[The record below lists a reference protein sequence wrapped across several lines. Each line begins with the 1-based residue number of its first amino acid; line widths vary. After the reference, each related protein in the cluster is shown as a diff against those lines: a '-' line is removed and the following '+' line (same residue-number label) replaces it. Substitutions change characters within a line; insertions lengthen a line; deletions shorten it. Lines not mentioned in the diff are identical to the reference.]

1 MNIPPRYNDD
11 LKNGENERVEFK
23 LKFSSPHIAKEICAF
38 ANTHGGR
45 LYFGV
50 NDDGTILGLT
60 QEECNK
66 YSKNLHDIA
75 SKINAVINTQICYEG
90 NKPIIIAEVA
100 KSIDR
105 LYSTDGVAY
114 ERLGSMTKRLSAKE
128 CCVAAI
134 KIDDRCDEIFCKNLD
149 HTIYFLNNRCKE
161 INGQIRINENH
172 QNIYPENISI
182 SAVVGMNGSG
192 KSALF
197 EMMYRIVN
205 NFSCLLERDLKRNAS
220 ESLCFVEGLWA
231 DLYYVINGDLYCI
244 SCRNTNVQLIR
255 SDKKL
260 LDLFVEYP
268 KEIEY
273 IPINQQKL
281 AGFNQNW
288 FYSIVT
294 NYSMQSF
301 VCTDFRGEPA
311 LQVLK
316 DGKSQKRDGLIWL
329 SGLFQKNDGYITPIV
344 LNPYRDKNGNVDV
357 QNEFRL
363 TTNRLASI
371 LFFYQNKKE
380 DFVDGYELNRIYF
393 EYNSEYVVEKFIGD
407 KYPSGDAADRIR
419 KKVWNFNSIVV
430 NNPNSYS
437 SIILESF
444 GYRKLIKQ
452 SPNNNVEIDRA
463 CAYLVY
469 KVLSIAS
476 KYPSYEKY
484 EAIGDIDN
492 FDQIAEGYKR
502 KLLQELITEINKDK
516 SHITTKIRQTKS
528 LLDSVSRKSMQI
540 DSKEIDLQEYYQK
553 VYNGKRPKNLTGI
566 MNTLPPP
573 FYTPHIVLDKKIDK
587 KQIEIERMSAGERQF
602 IYMFSTY
609 IYHLCNLLSIQDS
622 KRIKYRNVNLLFDEV
637 EICFHPE
644 YQRTFIHKLLSTLN
658 RIGLTRN
665 CSFNVIIAT
674 HSPFILSDI
683 PQSNILYLEEGK
695 DVSDTIEVNPFGAN
709 INDILRQSFF
719 LKNGFVGEF
728 AKQKILSLVDYLCS
742 DTHNNINEWTKE
754 SSKYFIDN
762 QIGDEEIIKE
772 QLSILYHTKFDEA

>member
-1 MNIPPRYNDD
+1 MRIPQKYIDD
-11 LKNGENERVEFK
+11 LKNGENEQVEFK
-23 LKFSSPHIAKEICAF
+23 VKFSNQYIARAICAF

-45 LYFGV
+45 LYIGV

-60 QEECNK
+60 QEECSK
-66 YSKNLHDIA
+66 YSKHLHDIA
-75 SKINAVINTQICYEG
+75 SQIKANVKVQIHIDEENRCF
-90 NKPIIIAEVA
+90 IIVDVDESVN
-100 KSIDR
+100 R
-105 LYSTDGVAY
+105 LYSTDGIAY
-114 ERLGSMTKRLSAKE
+114 EREGNKTKSMQAKE

-134 KIDDRCDEIFCKNLD
+134 KIDSKCDEIYCKNLA
-149 HTIYFLNNRCKE
+149 HTIYFFNNRCEE
-161 INGQIRINENH
+161 INGQIRLNKEY
-172 QNIYPENISI
+172 QNIFPENISI

-197 EMMYRIVN
+197 EIMYRIVN

-220 ESLCFVEGLWA
+220 ESLCFVDGLWA
-231 DLYYVINGDLYCI
+231 DLYYVINGDIYCI
-244 SCRNTNVQLIR
+244 SCRNTNVKLLR
-255 SDKKL
+255 NEKEL
-260 LDLFVEYP
+260 LDLFVKFPEE
-268 KEIEY
+268 KEY
-273 IPINQQKL
+273 IRLNQRKL
-281 AGFNQNW
+281 ADFNQNW

-316 DGKSQKRDGLIWL
+316 DNKSQKRDGLLWL
-329 SGLFQKNDGYITPIV
+329 SGLFHKNDGYITPIV
-344 LNPYRDKNGNVDV
+344 LNPFRDNNGNVDV
-357 QNEFRL
+357 QNESKL

-371 LFFYQNKKE
+371 LFYYQNKKE
-380 DFVDGYELNRIYF
+380 DFIDGYELNRIFF
-393 EYNSEYVVEKFIGD
+393 EYNSEYVVEKFIGNN
-407 KYPSGDAADRIR
+407 YPSGDYADEIR

-437 SIILESF
+437 SIILEIF
-444 GYRKLIKQ
+444 GYKKLIKP

-476 KYPSYEKY
+476 KYPSYERY
-484 EAIGDIDN
+484 EALGDISK
-492 FDQIAEGYKR
+492 FDQIVEEDKR

-528 LLDSVSRKSMQI
+528 LLDSVSRKSMVI
-540 DSKEIDLQEYYQK
+540 DSKEIDLQEYYQN
-553 VYNGKRPKNLTGI
+553 VYSGECPKNLTGI

-573 FYTPHIVLDKKIDK
+573 FYTPHIVLDKKIDD

-622 KRIKYRNVNLLFDEV
+622 KRIKYRNVNLVFDEV

-644 YQRTFIHKLLSTLN
+644 YQRTFINKLLSTLS

-665 CSFNVIIAT
+665 CSYNIIIAT

-683 PQSNILYLEEGK
+683 PQNNILYLEDGK
-695 DVSDTIEVNPFGAN
+695 NVSDTIGDNPFGAN
-709 INDILRQSFF
+709 INDILRRSFF

-728 AKQKILSLVDYLCS
+728 AKQKILSLVDYLS
-742 DTHNNINEWTKE
+742 PNTGKNKNEWTKD

-762 QIGDEEIIKE
+762 QIGDEIIKA
-772 QLSILYHTKFDEA
+772 QLSRLYYSKFDEA

>member
-1 MNIPPRYNDD
+1 MRIPQKYIDD
-11 LKNGENERVEFK
+11 LKNGENEQVEFK
-23 LKFSSPHIAKEICAF
+23 VKFSNQYIARAICAF

-45 LYFGV
+45 LYIGV
-50 NDDGTILGLT
+50 NDDGTICGLPFV
-60 QEECNK
+60 ECEKYINYLQDIARKIKANVTSQFYGEDNNK
-66 YSKNLHDIA
+66 Y
-75 SKINAVINTQICYEG
+75 
-90 NKPIIIAEVA
+90 IIVVEVDESA
-100 KSIDR
+100 NR
-105 LYSTDGVAY
+105 LYSTDGIAY
-114 ERLGSMTKRLSAKE
+114 ERVGSMTKRLSVKE

-134 KIDDRCDEIFCKNLD
+134 KIDDRCDEVYCKNLD
-149 HTIYFLNNRCKE
+149 HATYFLNNRCKE
-161 INGQIRINENH
+161 INGQIRINDNY

-220 ESLCFVEGLWA
+220 ESLCFVERLWA

-244 SCRNTNVQLIR
+244 SCRNTNVKLLR
-255 SDKKL
+255 NGLDL
-260 LDLFVEYP
+260 LDLFVNYP
-268 KEIEY
+268 KEKDY
-273 IPINQQKL
+273 IRLNQQKL

-316 DGKSQKRDGLIWL
+316 DGKSQGKDGLLWL
-329 SGLFQKNDGYITPIV
+329 SGLFHKNDGYITPIV
-344 LNPYRDKNGNVDV
+344 LNPFRDSNGNVDV

-371 LFFYQNKKE
+371 LFYYQNKKE
-380 DFVDGYELNRIYF
+380 DFIDGYELNRIFF
-393 EYNSEYVVEKFIGD
+393 EYNSEYVVEKFIGNN
-407 KYPSGDAADRIR
+407 YPSGDYADEIR

-437 SIILESF
+437 SIILEAF

-452 SPNNNVEIDRA
+452 SPNNNVEIDRT

-484 EAIGDIDN
+484 EAIGDIGN

-502 KLLQELITEINKDK
+502 ELLQELINEINKDK

-528 LLDSVSRKSMQI
+528 LLDSVSRKSI
-540 DSKEIDLQEYYQK
+540 VIGSTEIDLQEYYQN
-553 VYNGKRPKNLTGI
+553 VYSGECPKNLTGI

-573 FYTPHIVLDKKIDK
+573 FYTPHIILNKKISNE
-587 KQIEIERMSAGERQF
+587 QIEIEKMSAGERQF

-609 IYHLCNLLSIQDS
+609 IYHLCNLLSVQES
-622 KRIKYRNVNLLFDEV
+622 KRIKYRNVNLVFDEV

-644 YQRTFIHKLLSTLN
+644 YQRTFINKLLSTLD

-695 DVSDTIEVNPFGAN
+695 DVSDTIKVNPFGAN

-728 AKQKILSLVDYLCS
+728 AKQKIISLVDYLS
-742 DTHNNINEWTKE
+742 TGKNKNEWTKE

-762 QIGDEEIIKE
+762 QAGDEIIKE
-772 QLSILYHTKFDEA
+772 QLLILYHSKFDEA

>member
-1 MNIPPRYNDD
+1 MKIPQKYIDE
-11 LKNGENERVEFK
+11 LKNGENEQVEFK
-23 LKFSSPHIAKEICAF
+23 FKFSSQHIARIICAF
-38 ANTHGGR
+38 ANTKGGR
-45 LYFGV
+45 LYIGV
-50 NDDGTILGLT
+50 NDNGTIYGLSYD
-60 QEECNK
+60 ECEK
-66 YSKNLHDIA
+66 YSKYLQDIVY
-75 SKINAVINTQICYEG
+75 KINANVTTQLYSEDNNKFVIVV
-90 NKPIIIAEVA
+90 EVD
-100 KSIDR
+100 KSANR
-105 LYSTDGVAY
+105 LYSTDGIAY
-114 ERLGSMTKRLSAKE
+114 ERVGVLTKQIFVKE
-128 CCVAAI
+128 CCVSAI
-134 KIDDRCDEIFCKNLD
+134 KIDSQCNEVYCKNLD
-149 HTIYFLNNRCKE
+149 RTIYFLNNRCKE
-161 INGQIRINENH
+161 IDGQIRINEEY
-172 QNIYPENISI
+172 QNIYPENISV
-182 SAVVGMNGSG
+182 SAIVGMNGSG

-244 SCRNTNVQLIR
+244 SCRNMNV
-255 SDKKL
+255 KL
-260 LDLFVEYP
+260 LRNGKDLLNLFVNYTEKEEYKP
-268 KEIEY
+268 LS
-273 IPINQQKL
+273 QQKL
-281 AGFNQNW
+281 TAFTQNL

-301 VCTDFRGEPA
+301 VCTDFRGEPTVH
-311 LQVLK
+311 VLRN
-316 DGKSQKRDGLIWL
+316 GKSQQKDGLLWL
-329 SGLFQKNDGYITPIV
+329 SGLFYKNDGYITPIV
-344 LNPYRDKNGNVDV
+344 LNPFRDNNGNVDV
-357 QNEFRL
+357 QNESKL

-371 LFFYQNKKE
+371 LFYYQNKKE
-380 DFVDGYELNRIYF
+380 DFIDGYELNRICF
-393 EYNSEYVVEKFIGD
+393 EYNSEYVIEKFIGN

-419 KKVWNFNSIVV
+419 EKVWNFNSIVV
-430 NNPNSYS
+430 NNPDSYS
-437 SIILESF
+437 SIILEAF
-444 GYRKLIKQ
+444 GYRKLVKS

-484 EAIGDIDN
+484 EAIGDIGK
-492 FDQIAEGYKR
+492 FDQIAEGYK
-502 KLLQELITEINKDK
+502 KVLLKELITEINKDK

-528 LLDSVSRKSMQI
+528 LLDKVLCNPSVM
-540 DSKEIDLQEYYQK
+540 DSEEIDIQEYYQN
-553 VYNGKRPKNLTGI
+553 VYNGKCPKNLTGI

-573 FYTPHIVLDKKIDK
+573 FYTPHIILNKKIDK
-587 KQIEIERMSAGERQF
+587 EQIEIEKMSAGERQF

-622 KRIKYRNVNLLFDEV
+622 KRIKYRNVNLVFDEV

-695 DVSDTIEVNPFGAN
+695 DVSDTIKVNPFGAN
-709 INDILRQSFF
+709 LNDILRQSFF

-728 AKQKILSLVDYLCS
+728 AKQKILSLVDYLS
-742 DTHNNINEWTKE
+742 PDTDNNKNEWTKE

-762 QIGDEEIIKE
+762 QIGDEIIKE
-772 QLSILYHTKFDEA
+772 QLSRLYHSKFDKA

>member
-1 MNIPPRYNDD
+1 MKITQEQIND
-11 LKNGENERVEFK
+11 LKKGKNEHVEFK
-23 LKFSSPHIAKEICAF
+23 LKFSSQHIAKDICAF
-38 ANTHGGR
+38 ANTQGGR
-45 LYFGV
+45 LYLGV

-60 QEECNK
+60 QEECDK
-66 YSKNLHDIA
+66 YSKYLHDIA
-75 SKINAVINTQICYEG
+75 SKINAVINAQICYEG
-90 NKPIIIAEVA
+90 NKRIIIADID
-100 KSIDR
+100 KSVNR
-105 LYSTDGVAY
+105 LYSTDGIAY
-114 ERLGSMTKRLSAKE
+114 ERVGCMTKRLSVKE

-134 KIDDRCDEIFCKNLD
+134 KIDDRCNVAYCKNLK

-161 INGQIRINENH
+161 INGQIRINDNY
-172 QNIYPENISI
+172 QNIYPENVSI

-220 ESLCFVEGLWA
+220 ESLCFVDGLWA

-244 SCRNTNVQLIR
+244 SCRNTNVKLSR
-255 SDKKL
+255 NGVDL
-260 LDLFVEYP
+260 LDLFVNYP
-268 KEIEY
+268 EEKEY
-273 IPINQQKL
+273 IRLNQQKL
-281 AGFNQNW
+281 ASFNQNW

-316 DGKSQKRDGLIWL
+316 DGKSQEKDGLLWL
-329 SGLFQKNDGYITPIV
+329 SGLFHKNDGYITPIV
-344 LNPYRDKNGNVDV
+344 LNPFRDSNGNVDV

-371 LFFYQNKKE
+371 LFYYQNKKE
-380 DFVDGYELNRIYF
+380 DFIEGYELDRIYF
-393 EYNSEYVVEKFIGD
+393 EYNSEYVVEKFIGNM
-407 KYPSGDAADRIR
+407 YPSGDAAYRIR
-419 KKVWNFNSIVV
+419 EKVWNFNSLVV

-437 SIILESF
+437 SIILEAF
-444 GYRKLIKQ
+444 GYKKLIKS

-484 EAIGDIDN
+484 EAIGDISN
-492 FDQIAEGYKR
+492 FDQVVEGDKR

-528 LLDSVSRKSMQI
+528 LLDSVSRKSMVI
-540 DSKEIDLQEYYQK
+540 DSTKIDLQEYYQT
-553 VYNGKRPKNLTGI
+553 VYDGERPKNLTGI

-573 FYTPHIVLDKKIDK
+573 FYTPHIILNKKISNE
-587 KQIEIERMSAGERQF
+587 QIEIEKMSAGERQF

-609 IYHLCNLLSIQDS
+609 IYHLCNLLSIQES
-622 KRIKYRNVNLLFDEV
+622 KRIKYRNVNLIFDEV

-644 YQRTFIHKLLSTLN
+644 YQRTFINKLLSTLD

-695 DVSDTIEVNPFGAN
+695 DVSDTIKVNPFGAN

-728 AKQKILSLVDYLCS
+728 AKRKILSMVDYLS
-742 DTHNNINEWTKE
+742 SNFKKNKKEWTKE
-754 SSKYFIDN
+754 VSIEDFIKN
-762 QIGDEEIIKE
+762 KIGEEIIRD
-772 QLSILYHTKFDEA
+772 QLDSLYHSKLDEA